1 MHLQLV
7 IAAYYASVK
16 ASQDF
21 KTVSAIFQKWKIL
34 IMNYSMLFLNM
45 HRQREITSVLVQRHM
60 REKGRCDG
68 ILDKACRLFEC
79 LAASRLSL
87 SIKSF
92 THS

>member
-1 MHLQLV
+1 
-7 IAAYYASVK
+7 
-16 ASQDF
+16 
-21 KTVSAIFQKWKIL
+21 
-34 IMNYSMLFLNM
+34 MLFLNM